1 MTKTFVS
8 AFLAGA
14 LIAMGCGIYTLSG
27 GGVVGALLFCL
38 GLLTI
43 CHFKLDLFTGK
54 VGFMLI
60 EDKIQWG
67 KLLII
72 LIGNLVGAVFMG
84 TFLGYTDINL
94 MAAAA
99 TLINSKL
106 EIWPRVLGSS
116 FITGILMYLA
126 VALYKDQKPI
136 GIFLCVPAF
145 LLSGFDHCIALA
157 GYIAMGAAYSWFALG
172 FLTLA
177 IIGNTAGSSFIS
189 TILNYI
195 KEKQL

>member
-1 MTKTFVS
+1 MIKTFVS

-43 CHFKLDLFTGK
+43 CHFQLDLFTGK
-54 VGFMLI
+54 IGFMLI
-60 EDKIQWG
+60 ENKIQWG

-72 LIGNLVGAVFMG
+72 LISNLIGAMFMG
-84 TFLGYTDINL
+84 TLLGCTDINL
-94 MAAAA
+94 VATAA

-106 EIWPRVLGSS
+106 EIWWRVLGSS

-126 VALYKDQKPI
+126 VALYKEQKPI

-157 GYIAMGAAYSWFALG
+157 GYIAMGAAYTWFALG
-172 FLTLA
+172 FLALA
-177 IIGNTAGSSFIS
+177 IIGNTAGSFFIS
-189 TILNYI
+189 TILNCI
-195 KEKQL
+195 KEN

>member
-60 EDKIQWG
+60 ENKVQWE

-72 LIGNLVGAVFMG
+72 LIGNLIGAMFMG
-84 TFLGYTDINL
+84 TLLGCTDINL
-94 MAAAA
+94 VATAT

-106 EIWPRVLGSS
+106 EIWWRVLGGS

-126 VALYKDQKPI
+126 VTLYKGQKPI

-172 FLTLA
+172 FLVLA
-177 IIGNTAGSSFIS
+177 IIGNTIGSLFIS

-195 KEKQL
+195 KEN

>member
-14 LIAMGCGIYTLSG
+14 LIAIGCGIYTLSG

-54 VGFMLI
+54 VGFMLT
-60 EDKIQWG
+60 ENKVQWG

-72 LIGNLVGAVFMG
+72 LIGNLIGAIFMG
-84 TFLGYTDINL
+84 TLLGCTDINL
-94 MAAAA
+94 VATAA

-106 EIWPRVLGSS
+106 EIWWRVLGSS

-126 VALYKDQKPI
+126 VALYKGQKPI

-157 GYIAMGAAYSWFALG
+157 GYIAMGATYSWFALG
-172 FLTLA
+172 FLVLA
-177 IIGNTAGSSFIS
+177 IIGNTIGSLFIS

-195 KEKQL
+195 KEN